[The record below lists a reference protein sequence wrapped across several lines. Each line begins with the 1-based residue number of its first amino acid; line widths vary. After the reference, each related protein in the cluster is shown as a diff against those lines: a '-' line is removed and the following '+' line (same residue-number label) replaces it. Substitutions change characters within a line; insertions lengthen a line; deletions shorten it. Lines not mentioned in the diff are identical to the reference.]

1 MIRRPRPACPG
12 VRRGRTAGAS
22 AVCAAGGSRVLRRD
36 ADPVGWVQDRFMLLV
51 PANAVVLVCVVAE
64 QFDDLATSRRLT
76 VQPARLDAVANMC
89 RCFLW
94 CHGESFN
101 RPPAMP
107 ASGPAEAMCGD
118 LLSRLVPRPGIALTG
133 RAVAARGSRCARAS
147 LRPRARDL
155 GRGPGP
161 TRARSDR
168 GRFRG
173 RLPRRRRRVRR
184 RGAAA

>member
-1 MIRRPRPACPG
+1 
-12 VRRGRTAGAS
+12 
-22 AVCAAGGSRVLRRD
+22 
-36 ADPVGWVQDRFMLLV
+36 MLLV

-64 QFDDLATSRRLT
+64 QFDDLVTSRRLT

-118 LLSRLVPRPGIALTG
+118 LLSRLVPRPGTVAYWTG
-133 RAVAARGSRCARAS
+133 SSSTGISLCAS
-147 LRPRARDL
+147 VSET
-155 GRGPGP
+155 
-161 TRARSDR
+161 TRA
-168 GRFRG
+168 
-173 RLPRRRRRVRR
+173 
-184 RGAAA
+184 